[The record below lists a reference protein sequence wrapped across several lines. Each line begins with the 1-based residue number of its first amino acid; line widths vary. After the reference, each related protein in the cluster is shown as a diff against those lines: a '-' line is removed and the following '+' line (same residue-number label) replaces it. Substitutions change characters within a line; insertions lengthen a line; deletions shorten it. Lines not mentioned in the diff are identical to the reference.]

1 MKSTKLMLSG
11 IMLILLAIFFA
22 IADLGRNSALSG
34 AAVILFFLSL
44 AVFVIGLISKG

>member
-11 IMLILLAIFFA
+11 IMLMLIAIVFA

-34 AAVILFFLSL
+34 AAIIIFLIAL
-44 AVFVIGLISKG
+44 AVFIVGLILKG

>member
-11 IMLILLAIFFA
+11 IMLMLVAIIFA

-34 AAVILFFLSL
+34 AAIIIFFIAL
-44 AVFVIGLISKG
+44 AVFVTGLISKA

>member
-11 IMLILLAIFFA
+11 IMLMLVAIIFA

-34 AAVILFFLSL
+34 AAIIIFFIAL
-44 AVFVIGLISKG
+44 AVFVAGLISKA